1 MFSLFAAT
9 PTKPKVDEQ
18 EQQKSF
24 DVLSVPEVSG
34 SEDDF
39 EMLNAAAE
47 DDDEVRTAIDADE
60 PPPADFDSEDDEGI
74 MVISKHGQLE
84 GEDETQFESDLS
96 VSSDEH
102 KEEEKAVDT
111 PAVPA
116 QVKKEEPTVD
126 VKLEPQQSAAPIES
140 LASRLQRAEAER
152 KASEQAA
159 LVERAADARDA
170 AYREYLVELEEW
182 KNRMVARRAQRKAA
196 DESADRTRS
205 KVLNVLGGIFGL
217 LLFVGFAYVN
227 ATEKRVFE
235 ATGAAQQLEEKIAVL
250 QMEVAEYKQRGNAAT
265 KRAVD
270 LEQEINDLG
279 QKLNDYNLGAWERQY
294 AIAQKIADLQHELD
308 DCKLNCQKPTVVP
321 EPVVPKPIVSDAVVP
336 ELMREAVE
344 KPLEEA
350 ARETA
355 RGPAVGPAGVGVA
368 GVGKSI
374 RKTVEKTIQRAK
386 RGLIF
391 GKCVDVRFKAVS
403 RWTQRFGLQLPT
415 EFKLCV

>member
-9 PTKPKVDEQ
+9 PTKPKVDDE
-18 EQQKSF
+18 EEQKSF
-24 DVLSVPEVSG
+24 DVLPVPEVSG

-47 DDDEVRTAIDADE
+47 DDDEVRTAVDADE
-60 PPPADFDSEDDEGI
+60 PPADFDSEDDEGI

-84 GEDETQFESDLS
+84 EENETQSESDQS
-96 VSSDEH
+96 VSSSNEEQ
-102 KEEEKAVDT
+102 KEEKAVESPDT
-111 PAVPA
+111 PAVHIQP
-116 QVKKEEPTVD
+116 KKEGPTVEI
-126 VKLEPQQSAAPIES
+126 KQEPQQPTVPIES

-159 LVERAADARDA
+159 LAEKAADARDA

-196 DESADRTRS
+196 DESAGRTRS

-227 ATEKRVFE
+227 ATEKRAFE
-235 ATGAAQQLEEKIAVL
+235 ATGAAQQLEKKIALL
-250 QMEVAEYKQRGNAAT
+250 QKEMAEYKLRGIEAAGTAYEWEHNVYVLQNELDDYKLAARQSAAAT
-265 KRAVD
+265 HE
-270 LEQEINDLG
+270 LE
-279 QKLNDYNLGAWERQY
+279 
-294 AIAQKIADLQHELD
+294 QKIALLRFQLD
-308 DCKLNCQKPTVVP
+308 DCKLNCQKP
-321 EPVVPKPIVSDAVVP
+321 PVVPKPVVSDPVMP
-336 ELMREAVE
+336 ELVREAV
-344 KPLEEA
+344 EEA

-355 RGPAVGPAGVGVA
+355 RGPA

-374 RKTVEKTIQRAK
+374 RKTVEKTIQGAK